1 MSISREYVGGI
12 AKAVGERQV
21 RVVVSTSS
29 LDRDGDI
36 IEVKGIDLAAYR
48 LNPIVLNQHRR
59 AEPIARCTDIRIKGD
74 TIEATVQFPDEGVS
88 PKSDEVYGLIKAEIL
103 NAVSIGI
110 IPLEWSNMDDKEPW
124 RGKRYNKSEM
134 IEFSVVSV
142 PANSEA
148 LIVERGQLSSVDQL
162 ALALKNIALMTEKRE
177 TAPVAPVPAP
187 PAEPENDESDADE
200 QVPDAA
206 AIKAATQARMRRA
219 AAKVKSAL

>member
-21 RVVVSTSS
+21 RVVVSTST

-36 IEVKGIDLAAYR
+36 IEIKGIDLAPYR

-59 AEPIARCTDIRIKGD
+59 GEPIARCTEISTKGD
-74 TIEATVQFPDEGVS
+74 TLEALVQFPEEGVS
-88 PKSDEVYGLIKAEIL
+88 AKSDEVYGLIKAEIL

-110 IPLEWSNMDDKEPW
+110 IPHEWSNMDDKEPW
-124 RGKRYNKSEM
+124 RGKRYIKSEM

-148 LIVERGQLSSVDQL
+148 LIVERGQLSTLDQL
-162 ALALKNIALMTEKRE
+162 ALAFKNIALMAEKRE
-177 TAPVAPVPAP
+177 TAPAAPEQEPPQEDEAKDDDVPS
-187 PAEPENDESDADE
+187 PEVIEV
-200 QVPDAA
+200 QR
-206 AIKAATQARMRRA
+206 QGRMRRV
-219 AAKVKSAL
+219 AAKVKTAL